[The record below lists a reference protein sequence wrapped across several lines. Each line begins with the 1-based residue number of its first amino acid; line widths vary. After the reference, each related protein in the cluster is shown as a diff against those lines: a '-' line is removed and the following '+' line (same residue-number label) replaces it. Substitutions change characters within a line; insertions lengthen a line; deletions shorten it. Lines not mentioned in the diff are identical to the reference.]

1 MMDYKAKELHRHT
14 VVITDVILALLFQQ
28 LQALPWQNFMECSQ
42 YSFEQ
47 WFDSMFFYEIGDN
60 R

>member
-28 LQALPWQNFMECSQ
+28 LQALPWQE
-42 YSFEQ
+42 
-47 WFDSMFFYEIGDN
+47 FYGM
-60 R
+60 